1 MKFRIMEDD
10 YDSIPM
16 EGIRTPDELRKQL
29 PWLSGF
35 TDKHFEKLDR
45 MILEL
50 NTPTLFI
57 IERI

>member
-1 MKFRIMEDD
+1 MEDD